1 MARHNEPRRMST
13 TMYERAVQLLEAEVA
28 DELLALDADAGE
40 CFAFNNVAASI
51 WGHLAEPASID
62 VLRDKLLDEYD
73 VSPDQCDA
81 ELNLFLEV
89 LIQRGLLRFKPS

>member
-1 MARHNEPRRMST
+1 
-13 TMYERAVQLLEAEVA
+13 MYERAVQLLEAEGA

-51 WGHLAEPASID
+51 WGYLAEPASID

-81 ELNLFLEV
+81 ELKVFLDV
-89 LIQRGLLRFKPS
+89 LIQRGLLRLKPS

>member
-1 MARHNEPRRMST
+1 
-13 TMYERAVQLLEAEVA
+13 MYEQARQLLEAEVA

-40 CFAFNNVAASI
+40 CFAFNNVAATI

-62 VLRDKLLDEYD
+62 FLRDKLLDEYE

-81 ELNLFLEV
+81 ELRVFLDV
-89 LIQRGLLRFKPS
+89 LTRRGLLRAKQS